1 MWWDDVATRL
11 RKKQGARLREA
22 RILRGFKT
30 AADAQRRYNWPS
42 TYVSHENGT
51 RGIGRMYKEYAKK
64 FRVNAAWLLGDSE
77 ERDLLTKGV
86 KVVGEGALEVWR
98 GPSASGGEV
107 TAQET
112 LSIPRVG
119 GEDLDDRFAIRVADA
134 SINRSIPQGAYAIC
148 DHVDDEPAPAEFE
161 VGQIL
166 YVERL
171 RGDLRELSFRRVAH
185 VSDKALRLTTHSVD
199 PKLKQEQAYPS
210 SREDEKLR
218 IVGRVI
224 GKYEELTT

>member
-1 MWWDDVATRL
+1 MATRL

-22 RILRGFKT
+22 RILRGYKT
-30 AADAQRRYNWPS
+30 AADAQRRFNWPS

-98 GPSASGGEV
+98 GPPASNAESA
-107 TAQET
+107 AQET
-112 LSIPRVG
+112 LSIPRIG

-148 DHVDDEPAPAEFE
+148 EHIEEAPAPTDFE

-166 YVERL
+166 YVERQ
-171 RGDLRELSFRRVAH
+171 RGDLRELSFRRVALI
-185 VSDKALRLTTHSVD
+185 SDKSMRLTTHSVD

-210 SREDEKLR
+210 AREDERVR

-224 GKYEELTT
+224 GKYEELVT